1 MSKQGTFTT
10 RIEMAYRTPHE
21 ALTLNEDIMRLDQC
35 RKLLWDI
42 DPLSIAP
49 TKDEAYKL
57 IKDFAGQIRLAE
69 SYARRRMLREY
80 LEPAIMK
87 KIERKRRTTF

>member
-1 MSKQGTFTT
+1 LM
-10 RIEMAYRTPHE
+10 
-21 ALTLNEDIMRLDQC
+21 LNEDIMRLEQC

-49 TKDEAYKL
+49 TKDEAFKL
-57 IKDFAGQIRLAE
+57 IKEFTGQIRLAE

-80 LEPAIMK
+80 LEPQIMK
-87 KIERKRRTTF
+87 QIERKNHRKV

>member
-1 MSKQGTFTT
+1 MSKQGTYTT

-21 ALTLNEDIMRLDQC
+21 AIMRLDQC
-35 RKLLWDI
+35 RKALWDI
-42 DPLSIAP
+42 DPLSIAA
-49 TKDEAYKL
+49 TRDEAYKI
-57 IKDFAGQIRLAE
+57 IKDLAGQIRLAE

-87 KIERKRRTTF
+87 KIERKHNRTV